1 MQSLTHFR
9 FDIGGDGI
17 AVAIWDMAGRSMNVI
32 DEAVIADLETIVAE
46 ACSSDAIRGVVITSG
61 KATFCAGAD
70 LAMLETAT
78 RRYGERRAEAGDETA
93 MGPGDAATFKA
104 GVADGHHLVNRS
116 GADGVFLVVG
126 SRATR
131 ERCHY
136 PDVDLAYASD
146 GAGCG
151 YTRKSGEPY

>member
-1 MQSLTHFR
+1 MPK
-9 FDIGGDGI
+9 I
-17 AVAIWDMAGRSMNVI
+17 
-32 DEAVIADLETIVAE
+32 
-46 ACSSDAIRGVVITSG
+46 
-61 KATFCAGAD
+61 D
-70 LAMLETAT
+70 LAKVPAKTGTSYPAPLAGIVRGRAAQALGDAGGLTQYGVNLVRLAPGAASAHRHWHEAEDEFVWMVEGELVLVEET
-78 RRYGERRAEAGDETA
+78 GETV